1 MKNITQI
8 QLITILFFS
17 LNIIKL
23 NAQNASVTIDKNPKI
38 DELIRIKKEVSL
50 DNVFKIQIFKCESTK
65 ESDCKVQKKRF
76 ENLFKDTPAKIEWI
90 TPTFRVRVGKYR
102 TKLEAEYALSKIKKE
117 FENAFVL

>member
-17 LNIIKL
+17 LNIMKL